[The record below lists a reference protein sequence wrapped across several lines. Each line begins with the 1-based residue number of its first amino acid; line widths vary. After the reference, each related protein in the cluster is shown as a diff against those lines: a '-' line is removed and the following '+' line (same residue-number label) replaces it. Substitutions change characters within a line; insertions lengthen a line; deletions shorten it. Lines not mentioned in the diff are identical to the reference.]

1 MKNIYNRYD
10 DMGYF
15 NNPLKLKDGVSQERA
30 SGVFERLQKFGRD
43 LLGKDDR
50 MGFTQ
55 WLLNINEEFKRIME
69 DNASLSKCINELLAV
84 NKSMLATSPGVSY
97 FQGGLYGGI
106 TSIDNEINT
115 ALDILTDMRSK
126 VLVEVV
132 AVSPKESAKKE
143 IKQEKQQCSNKAFI
157 VHGHDGE
164 MKEVVARFV
173 EKLGLEAIILH
184 EQPNKGRTIIEKFE
198 GCSDVA
204 FAIVLLS
211 PDDLGNSKDDIVTLN
226 QRARQNVILELGY
239 FMGKLGRNK
248 VCAIVKD
255 SVERPSDI
263 DGVVYISYDGSWRL
277 EVAKEMKAAG
287 LAIDMNN
294 AV

>member
-1 MKNIYNRYD
+1 ME
-10 DMGYF
+10 YF

-30 SGVFERLQKFGRD
+30 RGVFDRLQKFGQD
-43 LLGKDDR
+43 LLGKNDR
-50 MGFTQ
+50 LGFTQ
-55 WLLNINEEFKRIME
+55 WLLNINQEFNRVME
-69 DNASLSKCINELLAV
+69 DNASLTKCINEFLAV
-84 NKSMLATSPGVSY
+84 NKSMLATSPAVNY
-97 FQGGLYGGI
+97 FQDGLYGGV
-106 TSIDNEINT
+106 TSIDNEINI

-126 VLVEVV
+126 VIVEPIV
-132 AVSPKESAKKE
+132 ATPEVSALWVT
-143 IKQEKQQCSNKAFI
+143 KQEDKPYSNKIFI

-164 MKEVVARFV
+164 MKETVARFV

-184 EQPNKGRTIIEKFE
+184 EQANEGRTIIEKFE
-198 GCSDVA
+198 GCSDVT

-211 PDDLGNSKDDIVTLN
+211 PDDLGNCKDGIATPN

-255 SVERPSDI
+255 NVERPSDI
-263 DGVVYISYDGSWRL
+263 DGVVYIPYGGSWRL

-287 LAIDMNN
+287 LTIDMNK